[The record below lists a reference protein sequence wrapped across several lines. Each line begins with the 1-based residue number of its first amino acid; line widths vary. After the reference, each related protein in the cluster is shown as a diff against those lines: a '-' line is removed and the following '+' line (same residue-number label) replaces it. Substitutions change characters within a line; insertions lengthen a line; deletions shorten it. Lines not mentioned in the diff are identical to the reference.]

1 LYGLHHAPKLWFT
14 KLCSPLQALRLK
26 TSPTSPC
33 LFYGTLIDG
42 EPPIYIG
49 IYVVDIIYFSLSD
62 KVGCDFEKFFSKLW

>member
-1 LYGLHHAPKLWFT
+1 
-14 KLCSPLQALRLK
+14 
-26 TSPTSPC
+26 
-33 LFYGTLIDG
+33 LIDG